1 MRTRWTLFEVMG
13 IPVRADLS
21 VLVLAAYVLFT
32 TFPQIGV
39 GLFLAVVLLVSI
51 LLHELA
57 HSVVAMAFGGQV
69 RDITLQLLGGCAAI
83 TRMPPKPSHEVLMAA
98 AGPICSFALAAI
110 CMTAA
115 NWFPMRYPV
124 MEIGDYVLTQEGPNE
139 WLLLAGGLNLGLALF
154 NLVPAFPMDGGRIL
168 RAGLQ
173 CLGRTKVTATAIAV
187 RVGQG
192 FAILWAAICVLDFMG
207 LRFTAPA
214 SWPLALQLIFNIV
227 FGSGGIL
234 LLLIAYMIWVSG
246 KRELDYVRW
255 EETSYGGW
263 R

>member
-21 VLVLAAYVLFT
+21 VLVLAAYVLFS
-32 TFPQIGV
+32 TFPQVGV
-39 GLFLAVVLLVSI
+39 GIFLAGALLVSI
-51 LLHELA
+51 VLHELA
-57 HSVVAMAFGGQV
+57 HSAVAMAFGGQV

-110 CMTAA
+110 CITAA
-115 NWFPMRYPV
+115 AWFPTRYPV
-124 MEIGDYVLTQEGPNE
+124 LEIGGYVLTQEGPNE
-139 WLLLAGGLNLGLALF
+139 WLMLAGGLNLGLALF

-173 CLGRTKVTATAIAV
+173 CLGRSKVAATEVAV
-187 RVGQG
+187 LVGQG
-192 FAILWAAICVLDFMG
+192 FAILWAAICVLDFVG
-207 LRFTAPA
+207 VRFTAPEG
-214 SWPLALQLIFNIV
+214 WPWALQLIFDIV

>member
-21 VLVLAAYVLFT
+21 VLVLAAYVLFM
-32 TFPQIGV
+32 TFPHVEV
-39 GLFLAVVLLVSI
+39 GLFLAITLLVSI
-51 LLHELA
+51 VLHELA
-57 HSVVAMAFGGQV
+57 HSAVAMAFGGQV

-98 AGPICSFALAAI
+98 AGPICSFALAAV
-110 CMTAA
+110 CMTVARL
-115 NWFPMRYPV
+115 FPSQYMVQIKPN
-124 MEIGDYVLTQEGPNE
+124 ELLILEEPNE
-139 WLLLAGGLNLGLALF
+139 WLMLAGGLNLGLALF

-173 CLGRTKVTATAIAV
+173 CLGKTKVAATEIAV

-192 FAILWAAICVLDFMG
+192 FAILWTAICVLAFVG
-207 LRFTAPA
+207 IHFTAPA
-214 SWPLALQLIFNIV
+214 GWPVALQLIFNIV
-227 FGSGGIL
+227 FGSGGFL

-255 EETSYGGW
+255 EETTYGGW

>member
-21 VLVLAAYVLFT
+21 VLVLAAYVLFMS
-32 TFPQIGV
+32 GSLAV
-39 GLFLAVVLLVSI
+39 GLFLAVALAVSI

-57 HSVVAMAFGGQV
+57 HSAVAIAFGGQV

-83 TRMPPKPSHEVLMAA
+83 TRMPPTRLFPSRYVVGQL
-98 AGPICSFALAAI
+98 GPYA
-110 CMTAA
+110 
-115 NWFPMRYPV
+115 
-124 MEIGDYVLTQEGPNE
+124 LTQEGPNE
-139 WLLLAGGLNLGLALF
+139 WLMLAGGLNLGLALF

-173 CLGRTKVTATAIAV
+173 CLGRSKTAATEVAV

-192 FAILWAAICVLDFMG
+192 FAILWAAICVLDFAG
-207 LRFTAPA
+207 VRFAAPEG
-214 SWPLALQLIFNIV
+214 WPWALQLIFDIV
-227 FGSGGIL
+227 FGGGGIL

-255 EETSYGGW
+255 EETYHGGW

>member
-1 MRTRWTLFEVMG
+1 MRTRWTLFEVLG

-21 VLVLAAYVLFT
+21 VLVLAAYVLFMS
-32 TFPQIGV
+32 GSLAV
-39 GLFLAVVLLVSI
+39 GLFLAVALAVSI

-57 HSVVAMAFGGQV
+57 HSAVAIAFGGQV

-98 AGPICSFALAAI
+98 AGPICSFALAAA

-115 NWFPMRYPV
+115 RLFPSQ
-124 MEIGDYVLTQEGPNE
+124 YVVGQLGPYALTQEGPNE
-139 WLLLAGGLNLGLALF
+139 WLMLAGGLNLGLALF

-173 CLGRTKVTATAIAV
+173 CLGRSKTAATEVAV

-192 FAILWAAICVLDFMG
+192 FAILWAAICVLDFAG
-207 LRFTAPA
+207 VRFAAPEG
-214 SWPLALQLIFNIV
+214 WPWALQLIFDIV
-227 FGSGGIL
+227 FGGGGIL

-255 EETSYGGW
+255 EETYHGGW